1 MKKIIIP
8 VIVLFALCM
17 TACPTTTSTTDT
29 KSDIPSDAV
38 YKNASASVEDRVTDL
53 LSRMTLE
60 EKIGQMTQIER
71 GNIKDGDIEKY
82 YLGSIL
88 SGGGSAPSTNTAAG
102 WQAMITGFEK
112 AAMST

>member
-8 VIVLFALCM
+8 VIALFALCI
-17 TACPTTTSTTDT
+17 TACSTSVSTAD
-29 KSDIPSDAV
+29 SRSEVPADAL
-38 YKNASASVEDRVTDL
+38 YKNASAPVEDRVTDL

-71 GNIKDGDIEKY
+71 GNIQDGDIGKY

-88 SGGGSAPSTNTAAG
+88 SGGGSTPSTNTAAG
-102 WQAMITGFEK
+102 WQAMIT
-112 AAMST
+112 